1 MPDQQRQTPPAAT
14 RTVEALRDSLYEHD
28 LCPECVGPLDEYG
41 DCLDCGHD
49 AYLEVRERY
58 ADDL

>member
-1 MPDQQRQTPPAAT
+1 M
-14 RTVEALRDSLYEHD
+14 EALRDSLYEHD